1 MTTKTVT
8 SKTTTTDTNTNTNT
22 NTTTTTAA
30 AADGF
35 AFDPPPIPSVAI
47 IHHHH
52 DGATSSN
59 STNSTRFPVH
69 RIYCVGRNYANHVT
83 EMGGDPKLHPPMFFC
98 KPPDAVIESG
108 SSISLSKTN
117 NYYYS
122 STNCNNNNNNNTN
135 LHYEVELV
143 VAIGPPTTTTTTT
156 PSSKEEEQQKQQG
169 FGIFGYAVGLD
180 LTRCD
185 LQAAAKK
192 TGGPWD
198 TAKAFDRLA
207 PIGPITPII
216 TTSSSSSSSSIWNN
230 TNTDD
235 DSRIYNIELTVN
247 GVVQQSAPLT
257 TMIWS
262 VPEILRHLSDY
273 FELRPGD
280 LIFTGTPS
288 GVGPLRVGDEV
299 RGTVEGLEPVELKI
313 VE

>member
-1 MTTKTVT
+1 LCE
-8 SKTTTTDTNTNTNT
+8 SI
-22 NTTTTTAA
+22 
-30 AADGF
+30 
-35 AFDPPPIPSVAI
+35 PII
-47 IHHHH
+47 
-52 DGATSSN
+52 N
-59 STNSTRFPVH
+59 SH
-69 RIYCVGRNYANHVT
+69 L
-83 EMGGDPKLHPPMFFC
+83 E
-98 KPPDAVIESG
+98 
-108 SSISLSKTN
+108 TN
-117 NYYYS
+117 NYS
-122 STNCNNNNNNNTN
+122 KNKNKNDNN

-143 VAIGPPTTTTTTT
+143 VAIGPATT
-156 PSSKEEEQQKQQG
+156 PTISSSEEQQEQQQG

-180 LTRCD
+180 LTRRD

-198 TAKAFDRLA
+198 TAKAFDRSA

-216 TTSSSSSSSSIWNN
+216 TSSSSSSSSSIWNY

-235 DSRIYNIELTVN
+235 SDNGDGTSDSRIYIELTVN

-262 VPEILRHLSDY
+262 VPEILRHLNDY